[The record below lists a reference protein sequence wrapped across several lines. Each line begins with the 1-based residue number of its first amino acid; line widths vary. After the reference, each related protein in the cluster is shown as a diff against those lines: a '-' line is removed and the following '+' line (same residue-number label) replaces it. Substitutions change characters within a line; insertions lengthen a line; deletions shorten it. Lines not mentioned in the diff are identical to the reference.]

1 MRARAAILLAALA
14 ASGAL
19 GALGAGARA
28 SDEGA
33 QVVLPSGLEA
43 TLQEVLSGEAAMG
56 LTVRF
61 RFVAPEFTGQED
73 FETQTA
79 DLEYLCND
87 YALPRLDPAGAVPD
101 RVVISLADRPSEF
114 GQFDPDVAQIF
125 ESFSVS
131 DAACIL
137 ELF

>member
-1 MRARAAILLAALA
+1 MRGMIAGLLAALMAQA
-14 ASGAL
+14 APVQG
-19 GALGAGARA
+19 
-28 SDEGA
+28 EA
-33 QVVLPSGLEA
+33 QEERLVLPSGLEA
-43 TLQEVLSGEAAMG
+43 RLQEVIVGEAALG

-61 RFVAPEFTGQED
+61 RFVAKGFTGAED

-87 YALPRLDPAGAVPD
+87 FALGRIDLAEKAPD

-114 GQFDPDVAQIF
+114 GRFDPDVAQIF
-125 ESFSVS
+125 ESFSVG
-131 DAACIL
+131 DDACIL

>member
-1 MRARAAILLAALA
+1 MALA
-14 ASGAL
+14 APEQG
-19 GALGAGARA
+19 RA
-28 SDEGA
+28 QEEERL
-33 QVVLPSGLEA
+33 VLPSGLEA
-43 TLQEVLSGEAAMG
+43 ELQEVITGEAAMG

-61 RFVAPEFTGQED
+61 RFVAEGFTGAED
-73 FETQTA
+73 FEAQTA

-87 YALPRLDPAGAVPD
+87 FALERIDMAETTPD
-101 RVVISLADRPSEF
+101 RVVISLADRPSQF

-125 ESFSVS
+125 ESFSIA